1 MDRLTEAVKTANLWL
16 EQIYLY
22 DDLFGKLEDPD
33 SLYWNYFDQSGEIQ
47 IAWAYDGNLDMD
59 AVCVREGLTEV
70 EFYSRYGTAVSA
82 VSDYTADD
90 FIALME
96 ELEASAQ
103 NEGLKAELRE
113 LAAEMELA
121 KGHEMERVNNVY
133 KKLHDLD
140 YFLLRY
146 GPEVLDGYGAE
157 YDKSTVS
164 KYYGTL
170 PFYTPS

>member
-1 MDRLTEAVKTANLWL
+1 MPSAPGRASRKRNFTA
-16 EQIYLY
+16 
-22 DDLFGKLEDPD
+22 
-33 SLYWNYFDQSGEIQ
+33 
-47 IAWAYDGNLDMD
+47 
-59 AVCVREGLTEV
+59 
-70 EFYSRYGTAVSA
+70 GTAVSA
-82 VSDYTADD
+82 VSEYTADD

-103 NEGLKAELRE
+103 DEGLKAELRE

-121 KGHEMERVNNVY
+121 KGHEMEHVNNMY

-146 GPEVLDGYGAE
+146 GPEVLDSYGAE

-170 PFYTPS
+170 SFYA